1 MDLMKP
7 FKIPAEQKKEVYQE
21 LITKAEPKVD
31 FFILVILSCIIAT
44 FGLLANNVAI
54 IIGAMVVAPLM
65 TPILSSSLAMLFGEI
80 EFFYKSLS
88 SELQGVGVALVI
100 AVAIALVTP
109 GAVLTDEILART
121 HPTIVDLILALA
133 SGAAGAYAIVRRKN
147 AALPGIA
154 IAVSVLPPLCVAGIG
169 LAFRRFD
176 VFGGGLLLFFANI
189 IAVQIASF
197 GVFWFFKVVPSSIYE
212 KEKAELIMKNLRIS
226 IALFLLVSVP
236 LAFIMYTTVSQES
249 LSRNIESILETQAS
263 LVKGGELV
271 KFSYQKKDGVLEIS
285 AIMRSPEKF
294 DQKMATQIKNV
305 LENQLKEPVDLKL
318 EVILKD
324 RFEAQHE

>member
-1 MDLMKP
+1 MDVLKH

-21 LITKAEPKVD
+21 LITKAEPKID
-31 FFILVILSCIIAT
+31 FFVLLVLACIIAT

-65 TPILSSSLAMLFGEI
+65 TPILSASLAMLFGEI
-80 EFFYKSLS
+80 EFFYKSIFA
-88 SELQGVGVALVI
+88 ELQGVGVALAI
-100 AVAIALVTP
+100 AVLIALVTP
-109 GAVLTDEILART
+109 GAALTSEIVMRT

-176 VFGGGLLLFFANI
+176 VFGGGLLLFFANF
-189 IAVQIASF
+189 IAIQIASF
-197 GVFWFFKVVPSSIYE
+197 AVFWLFKVVPSSIYE
-212 KEKAELIMKNLRIS
+212 KEKEELMKSLRIS
-226 IALFLLVSVP
+226 IALFLIVSIP
-236 LAFIMYTTVSQES
+236 LAFIMYTTVTQET
-249 LSRNIESILETQAS
+249 LDRNIETVLKTQAAA
-263 LVKGGELV
+263 VKGGELV
-271 KFSYQKKDGVLEIS
+271 TFSYEEKQGVLEIS
-285 AIMRSPEKF
+285 AVMRSPEKF
-294 DQKMATQIKNV
+294 DEKMAVQIKNI
-305 LENQLKEPVDLKL
+305 LESTLKKPVDFKL
-318 EVILKD
+318 EVILKE